1 MTSPGYKLYSLT
13 HEVFYLEIGEQY
25 GCMSGMEVL
34 ARAHNR
40 NTVDGL
46 HRRFCADVYRDAVRI
61 YKQGAPDGTQDLFME
76 QAALC
81 GMLGFRDFARPEWL
95 DGILSWQHR
104 SGCYKI
110 QDYSHIFED
119 YLTKEVAAANR
130 VKREEAVLAGYCLAH
145 KTTVAAGALSQ
156 HIRYLLETLTSA

>member
-76 QAALC
+76 Q
-81 GMLGFRDFARPEWL
+81 
-95 DGILSWQHR
+95 
-104 SGCYKI
+104 
-110 QDYSHIFED
+110 ED